1 MAGWA
6 EFLFKINP
14 VTVILDV
21 LTGGKGDV
29 LELGF
34 FFSHSHLPLSPWGF
48 YTIFYLALALLL
60 LWLAARQLHPRQ
72 K

>member
-1 MAGWA
+1 M
-6 EFLFKINP
+6 
-14 VTVILDV
+14 LDV

-34 FFSHSHLPLSPWGF
+34 FFSHSRGF